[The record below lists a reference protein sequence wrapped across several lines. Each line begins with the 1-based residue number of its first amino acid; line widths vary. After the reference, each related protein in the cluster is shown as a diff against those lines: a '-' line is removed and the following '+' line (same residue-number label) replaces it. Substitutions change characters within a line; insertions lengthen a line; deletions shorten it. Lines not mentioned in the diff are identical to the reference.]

1 MILIRNSPGEND
13 IATHYQSH
21 KAKALHCRVMACNDC
36 RLGIIRWSQQSQPAS
51 KYERLCYVNWIWVNS
66 RVWWYNTT

>member
-21 KAKALHCRVMACNDC
+21 KAKALHCRVAACNDC
-36 RLGIIRWSQQSQPAS
+36 RLGIIRWSQQSQPAG
-51 KYERLCYVNWIWVNS
+51 KYERLC
-66 RVWWYNTT
+66 